1 MKKAL
6 KILSVSMLLF
16 AALNAKDFSKTSDE
30 DLAKMAGIVAPQDI
44 VDYKKELRMRMKKMP
59 EDKREAFHKQLHEY
73 AIKNTDNM
81 TVADFEAH
89 KKAVKEALKKSNMKD
104 MDDDLGLRSC
114 KHGKMHKHHKHHKHD
129 SQNKAKGHDKGHD
142 KEQSKKDHDHDD
154 HGENEK

>member
-6 KILSVSMLLF
+6 KILSVSALLF
-16 AALNAKDFSKTSDE
+16 VALNAKDFSKTSDE

-59 EDKREAFHKQLHEY
+59 EDKRKAFHKQLHEY
-73 AIKNTDNM
+73 AVKNTDNM

-89 KKAVKEALKKSNMKD
+89 QKAVKEALKKSNMKD

-114 KHGKMHKHHKHHKHD
+114 EKMHKHHKHGGHG
-129 SQNKAKGHDKGHD
+129 KGHG
-142 KEQSKKDHDHDD
+142 KEQGKKDHDHDD
-154 HGENEK
+154 HGEDKK

>member
-6 KILSVSMLLF
+6 KILSVSALLF
-16 AALNAKDFSKTSDE
+16 VALNAKDFSKTSDE

-59 EDKREAFHKQLHEY
+59 KDKREAFHKQLHEY

-89 KKAVKEALKKSNMKD
+89 QKAVKEALKKSNMKD

-114 KHGKMHKHHKHHKHD
+114 KHGKMHKHHKHD
-129 SQNKAKGHDKGHD
+129 GQNKAKGHDK
-142 KEQSKKDHDHDD
+142 EQGKKDHDHDD

>member
-6 KILSVSMLLF
+6 KILSVGVLLF
-16 AALNAKDFSKTSDE
+16 VALNAKDFSKTSDE

-73 AIKNTDNM
+73 AVKNTDNM

-89 KKAVKEALKKSNMKD
+89 QKAVKEALKKSNMKD

-114 KHGKMHKHHKHHKHD
+114 EKMHKHHKHG
-129 SQNKAKGHDKGHD
+129 GHDKHGKGHG
-142 KEQSKKDHDHDD
+142 KEEGKKDHDHND

>member
-6 KILSVSMLLF
+6 KILSVSALLF
-16 AALNAKDFSKTSDE
+16 VALNAKDFSKTSDE

-73 AIKNTDNM
+73 AIKNTDKM

-89 KKAVKEALKKSNMKD
+89 QKAVKEVLKKSNMKD
-104 MDDDLGLRSC
+104 MDDDDLGLRSC
-114 KHGKMHKHHKHHKHD
+114 KHGKMHKHHKHG
-129 SQNKAKGHDKGHD
+129 GHDKHGKGHD
-142 KEQSKKDHDHDD
+142 KEQGKKDHDHND

>member
-6 KILSVSMLLF
+6 KILSVSALLF
-16 AALNAKDFSKTSDE
+16 VALNAKDFSKTSDE
-30 DLAKMAGIVAPQDI
+30 DLAKMAGVVAPQDI

-73 AIKNTDNM
+73 AVKNTDNM

-89 KKAVKEALKKSNMKD
+89 QKAVKEALKKSNMKD

-114 KHGKMHKHHKHHKHD
+114 KHEKMHKHHKHG
-129 SQNKAKGHDKGHD
+129 GHGKGHD
-142 KEQSKKDHDHDD
+142 KEQGKKDHDHND